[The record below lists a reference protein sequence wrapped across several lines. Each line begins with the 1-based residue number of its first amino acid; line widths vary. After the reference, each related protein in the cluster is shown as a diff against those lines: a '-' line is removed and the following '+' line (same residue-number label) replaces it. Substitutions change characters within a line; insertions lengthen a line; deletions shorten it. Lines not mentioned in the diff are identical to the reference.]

1 VSLAVIAMGS
11 VSSAEAGAHTG
22 AKESSDPASASGE
35 AKRRV
40 LTASPIVVQWRDEQ
54 WRETRA
60 MSEDIDAKRGPSAPA
75 PARAVPPKHI
85 HAPGTV
91 RDTGRMEAFSDGV
104 FAIAITL
111 LVININVPPAGG
123 AGEPVDLR
131 AALLGLWPSYV
142 GYVFSFVT
150 IGIYWVNHHYTGKLY
165 VKVDHVFNLANL
177 LFLMSISFLP
187 FPTRVFAEHIV
198 DLANRPTAV
207 RFYVFGLVLPA
218 AGWLLK
224 WLYATGR
231 GRLIDPHLDR
241 TFVRRLTIQYAR
253 TFALY
258 VIAALLTFVDVWVGL
273 ALAVGLT
280 LLYLLPP
287 PQPVYVRPGS
297 WNRSKEAPFA
307 Q

>member
-1 VSLAVIAMGS
+1 M
-11 VSSAEAGAHTG
+11 
-22 AKESSDPASASGE
+22 SDG
-35 AKRRV
+35 
-40 LTASPIVVQWRDEQ
+40 
-54 WRETRA
+54 
-60 MSEDIDAKRGPSAPA
+60 IDAKRGPSAPA
-75 PARAVPPKHI
+75 MERAELPEHV
-85 HAPGTV
+85 HAPGSL

-104 FAIAITL
+104 FAIAITP

-142 GYVFSFVT
+142 GYVFSFAV

-198 DLANRPTAV
+198 DPANRPTAV

-224 WLYATGR
+224 WLYASR

-241 TFVRRLTIQYAR
+241 AFVRRLTIQYAGS
-253 TFALY
+253 FALY
-258 VIAALLTFVDVWVGL
+258 VIAALVAFVDIWVGL

-287 PQPVYVRPGS
+287 PEPVYVRSAS
-297 WNRSKEAPFA
+297 WNRSKEGPFA
-307 Q
+307 E